1 MNKISCLQRQPR
13 TWELPT
19 RATGIIKHL
28 ELERYRTKSAK
39 NWLTWIQTL
48 IVCMVLWMKRNEKH
62 EYRIKVRVVF
72 LQRASSSW
80 YFTAMPIPGRTILGL
95 QRRTRAE
102 YIDVTAKSTGD
113 LPLQWSCRIHL
124 CSSSTSRLLLA
135 SEKRSKSHIFEQ
147 SFGMYTVIYN
157 NFALKIRQI

>member
-72 LQRASSSW
+72 CSVRLHHDISLQCPSLAEPFLACKGAQGRNISTWQQNQQAIFPFNDPAEFIYALLQLLVCCWPLKKGPNRTYLSNLLECIQW
-80 YFTAMPIPGRTILGL
+80 YTIIL
-95 QRRTRAE
+95 R
-102 YIDVTAKSTGD
+102 
-113 LPLQWSCRIHL
+113 
-124 CSSSTSRLLLA
+124 
-135 SEKRSKSHIFEQ
+135 
-147 SFGMYTVIYN
+147 
-157 NFALKIRQI
+157 